1 MVQQRAIVV
10 GAGIGGLAA
19 AGALRRAGW
28 AVQVLEQAERLG
40 PVGAGLTLWPTA
52 VLALDALGVGPAV
65 RELAHPLDRSG
76 IRTAGGR
83 WLSRTDTSRYPARLG
98 APLVAVHRADLHRLL
113 LAVAGPELIRT
124 GAQVTALDQDKDGV
138 RVTWEGGEVSANLL
152 VAADGLHS
160 TLRRAWFGQASR
172 PVFTGRMA
180 WRAVLDHA
188 TGGGEAEEATE
199 SWGRGQRF
207 GIVPLGRSRVYWF
220 ATADA
225 PEHQRTPTGERA
237 ELLARFAG
245 WHPPI
250 PELIAATPPSAVLR
264 HDLYELRPDLP
275 IYARGRVV
283 LLGDAAHAMTPDLGQ
298 GAGQALEDAVVLGAA
313 LATTGEVAAALA
325 RYDAE
330 RRPRTQAVARLS
342 RRTGRLAQAS
352 GPLTSRLR
360 DLAVRATPAGV
371 NDRLLAPLLGWRPPT
386 NAAQA
391 IGIESVV
398 VCDPS
403 SQAGHVARPA
413 LGRPEPT
420 LPVRTEGG
428 TAHE

>member
-19 AGALRRAGW
+19 ACALRRAGW

-52 VLALDALGVGPAV
+52 VLALDTLGVGQTV

-76 IRTAGGR
+76 IRTANGR
-83 WLSRTDTSRYPARLG
+83 WLSRTDTSRYPARFG
-98 APLVAVHRADLHRLL
+98 APLVAVHRADLHQVLL
-113 LAVAGPELIRT
+113 EAAGPDLVRT
-124 GAQVTALDQDKDGV
+124 GAPVTTLDQDKDGV
-138 RVTWEGGEVSANLL
+138 RVTWEGGAAHADLV

-160 TLRRAWFGQASR
+160 TLRRAWFGEASR
-172 PVFTGRMA
+172 PRFTGRTA

-188 TGGGEAEEATE
+188 TGGEGDEATE

-207 GIVPLGRSRVYWF
+207 GIVPLGRGRVYWF
-220 ATADA
+220 AAADA
-225 PEHQRTPTGERA
+225 PEHQRAPTGERA

-250 PELIAATPPSAVLR
+250 SELIAATPPAAVLR
-264 HDLYELRPDLP
+264 HDLYELRPNLP
-275 IYARGRVV
+275 TYARGRVV

-313 LATTGEVAAALA
+313 LAATGEVAAALA
-325 RYDAE
+325 RYDTE

-342 RRTGRLAQAS
+342 RRIGRLAQAS

-360 DLAVRATPAGV
+360 DLAVRATPVGV

-403 SQAGHVARPA
+403 SQARHVARPA
-413 LGRPEPT
+413 LGRASADAASPYRGRHRP
-420 LPVRTEGG
+420 
-428 TAHE
+428 

>member
-1 MVQQRAIVV
+1 MVQQQAIVV

-28 AVQVLEQAERLG
+28 AVQVLEQAGRLE

-52 VLALDALGVGPAV
+52 VLALDTLGVGPAV
-65 RELAHPLDRSG
+65 RELAHPLDRSS
-76 IRTAGGR
+76 IRTASGR
-83 WLSRTDTSRYPARLG
+83 WLSRIDTSRYPARFG
-98 APLVAVHRADLHRLL
+98 APLVAVHRADLHRVLL
-113 LAVAGPELIRT
+113 DAAGSDLVRT

-138 RVTWEGGEVSANLL
+138 RVAWEGGEISAGLL

-160 TLRRAWFGQASR
+160 TLRGAVVGEAAR
-172 PVFTGRMA
+172 PVFCGRTA

-188 TGGGEAEEATE
+188 TDGAAEEATE
-199 SWGRGQRF
+199 SWGCGQRF
-207 GIVPLGRSRVYWF
+207 GIVPMARGRVYWF
-220 ATADA
+220 AAADA
-225 PEHQRTPTGERA
+225 PEHQRAPTGEQA

-250 PELIAATPPSAVLR
+250 PELIAATPPGAVLR
-264 HDLYELRPDLP
+264 HDLYDLRPDLP
-275 IYARGRVV
+275 TYARGRVV

-313 LATTGEVAAALA
+313 LATTSDPLAALA

-391 IGIESVV
+391 IGTESVV

-403 SQAGHVARPA
+403 SRAGHVARPG
-413 LGRPEPT
+413 LGRARADAASPYRGRHRP
-420 LPVRTEGG
+420 
-428 TAHE
+428 

>member
-19 AGALRRAGW
+19 AGALRRVGW

-83 WLSRTDTSRYPARLG
+83 WLSSTDTSRYPARFG
-98 APLVAVHRADLHRLL
+98 APLVAVHRADLHQVLL
-113 LAVAGPELIRT
+113 DAAGPELVRT
-124 GAQVTALDQDKDGV
+124 GAPVTGLDQDKDGV
-138 RVTWEGGEVSANLL
+138 RVTWESGEASTNLL
-152 VAADGLHS
+152 VAADGLAS
-160 TLRRAWFGQASR
+160 TLRGAVAGGAAR
-172 PVFTGRMA
+172 PVFTGRTA
-180 WRAVLDHA
+180 WRAVLDTA
-188 TGGGEAEEATE
+188 GGGEAEEAIE

-207 GIVPLGRSRVYWF
+207 GIVPLARGRVYWF

-225 PEHQRTPTGERA
+225 PEHQRAPTGEQA
-237 ELLARFAG
+237 ELLARFPG

-250 PELIAATPPSAVLR
+250 PELIAATPPDAILR
-264 HDLYELRPDLP
+264 HDLYELRPGLP
-275 IYARGRVV
+275 TYVRGRVV

-313 LATTGEVAAALA
+313 LAATGEVAAALA

-391 IGIESVV
+391 IGTESVV

-403 SQAGHVARPA
+403 SRAGTLPARRWE
-413 LGRPEPT
+413 GPEPT